1 MPTVFWSGT
10 FDRCGRRV
18 LSRMEAAMESAT
30 PATEVI
36 FVFDGAAPPAPAW
49 LDRPGVTVVKTG
61 TRSGPSAARN
71 AAARAASGRILLFV
85 DADVELAADALDRIH
100 AAFESDP
107 DLVALFG
114 TYDDEPPGLSV
125 TSNFRNL
132 LHHHTHASHPG
143 EASTFWSG
151 CGAIRAAEFHDLGGF
166 DDTYDRPCI
175 EDIELGMRI
184 AGNGG
189 RIVLDPGLRCKHL
202 KQWTLTSMV
211 FTDVVHRATPW
222 TRLIV
227 TSGRMP
233 GTLNLD
239 WRGRMSGILS
249 IAVLAS
255 VAVTPFAP
263 SMAWVSLVCGLTVVG
278 LNLDFYRL
286 CAEKRGLGFAISA
299 IALHWLYF
307 AYSSITFGV
316 VAAHECWLRLSRPSE
331 RRHPAP
337 AK

>member
-18 LSRMEAAMESAT
+18 LSMMEEAMEAAKL
-30 PATEVI
+30 ATEVI

-85 DADVELAADALDRIH
+85 DADVELAADAVDRIH
-100 AAFESDP
+100 TAFESDP

-151 CGAIRAAEFHDLGGF
+151 CGAIRAAAFHDIGGF

-189 RIVLDPGLRCKHL
+189 RIVLDPDLRCKHL

-227 TSGRMP
+227 RNGRMP

-239 WRGRMSGILS
+239 WRGRISGVLS

-255 VAVTPFAP
+255 VAATPFAP
-263 SMAWVSLVCGLTVVG
+263 SAAWISLACGLTVIA
-278 LNLDFYRL
+278 LNVDFYRL
-286 CAEKRGLGFAISA
+286 CAEKRGLGFAVSA

-316 VAAHECWLRLSRPSE
+316 VAAHECWLWLSRPSE